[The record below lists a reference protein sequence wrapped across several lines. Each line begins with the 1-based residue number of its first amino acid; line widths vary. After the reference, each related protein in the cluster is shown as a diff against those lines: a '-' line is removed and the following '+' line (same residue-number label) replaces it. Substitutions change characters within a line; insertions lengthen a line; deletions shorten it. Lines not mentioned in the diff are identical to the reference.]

1 MKKPENYIEWLIV
14 GAALFAGFDFG
25 NVLGGGHWVNAISGI
40 AMLAALYANVINNR
54 SYKRN
59 QAELELWR
67 KNLVMRITVP
77 DDQVAEVQRKWKEH
91 FGVHDCER

>member
-14 GAALFAGFDFG
+14 SAALFAGFDFG
-25 NVLGGGHWVNAISGI
+25 MLFAGGPWISVVSGVT
-40 AMLAALYANVINNR
+40 MLVVMYANVINNR

-59 QAELELWR
+59 QVELELWR

-77 DDQVAEVQRKWKEH
+77 DDQAEEVQRKWKEH
-91 FGVHDCER
+91 FGVHESER